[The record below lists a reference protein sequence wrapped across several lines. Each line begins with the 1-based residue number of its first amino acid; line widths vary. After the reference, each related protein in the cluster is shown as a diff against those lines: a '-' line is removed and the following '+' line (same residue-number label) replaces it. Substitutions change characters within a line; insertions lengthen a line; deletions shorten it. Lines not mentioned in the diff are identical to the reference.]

1 MLDLATYRPK
11 GDKRNTPF
19 FEEHLPRVYERRAR
33 SGLHQL
39 VGPMAAV
46 VIQVDHGHAVPYLA
60 ELTLMGPYRY
70 RECWLMET
78 HRVYLLAADPACP
91 RLIVLEPL
99 TATFEDE
106 VTRWNAMYPLSA
118 ESPNARYI
126 SEVYSCASTA
136 QVREVLEAQN
146 IRFVYP
152 EETPNPFY
160 AQPNLT
166 FTFLSDY
173 TYNRV
178 GYVDVPLDSLAALD
192 LGDRVLLDDDTKR
205 PILEALERHQQ
216 LGLEGNIQGLDD
228 MAIRVLA
235 GVRDDAIL
243 DYPRLC
249 PIASGGSGWGC
260 CSSRW

>member
-1 MLDLATYRPK
+1 
-11 GDKRNTPF
+11 
-19 FEEHLPRVYERRAR
+19 
-33 SGLHQL
+33 
-39 VGPMAAV
+39 MAAV

-70 RECWLMET
+70 RECSLMDT
-78 HRVYLLAADPACP
+78 HRVVLLAANPAWP

-99 TATFEDE
+99 TTSYEDE

-126 SEVYSCASTA
+126 GEIYHCASTSE
-136 QVREVLEAQN
+136 VRRVLEAQN

-152 EETPNPFY
+152 GETANAFY
-160 AQPNLT
+160 AMPHLT

-192 LGDRVLLDDDTKR
+192 LGDRVLLDDDTER
-205 PILEALERHQQ
+205 PIQEALERHHQ
-216 LGLEGNIQGLDD
+216 LGLADKILGLDH
-228 MAIRVLA
+228 MATRVLA
-235 GVRDDAIL
+235 GEREDAIL
-243 DYPRLC
+243 EYLTMVPYYYWGAYNIQEMNSSTNVTRC
-249 PIASGGSGWGC
+249 PLVSDEKLSPARVFTANNTPSYLNSLVC
-260 CSSRW
+260 RPVNSR